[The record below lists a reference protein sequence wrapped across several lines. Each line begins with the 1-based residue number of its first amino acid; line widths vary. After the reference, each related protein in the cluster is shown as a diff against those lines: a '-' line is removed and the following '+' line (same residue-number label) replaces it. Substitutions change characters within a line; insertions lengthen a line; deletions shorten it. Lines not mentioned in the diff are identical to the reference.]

1 MGILKKWEEV
11 KYMKNKIFIGLGSIL
26 IVVLLFCSITFLA
39 QKVNACAWWGC
50 NGSNTTFLNEQRAIE
65 QNQEKLDSIE
75 QLPQMTDSLERKN
88 LIKRAQTFNNPNK
101 ISYIYLYSFGRLI
114 MYDTVK
120 GKVSALDSSL
130 TSQTQFVDSN
140 GGLIGNGNDCI
151 QSNDNCYSIP
161 APAIDGSYGTNGQ
174 GIFYYNENGAYREWN
189 GQYILSD
196 QPFTLTNQPDLV
208 RSVK

>member
-1 MGILKKWEEV
+1 
-11 KYMKNKIFIGLGSIL
+11 MKNRKVIL
-26 IVVLLFCSITFLA
+26 TAILAITVTALVGFT
-39 QKVNACAWWGC
+39 VGRVGACNNWWGGC
-50 NGSNTTFLNEQRAIE
+50 FGGNNTTFLQEQSAIE
-65 QNQEKLDSIE
+65 QNQQRLDNIE
-75 QLPQMTDSLERKN
+75 PLPRMTDSLERKN

-101 ISYIYLYSFGRLI
+101 ISYIYLYSFGKLI

-130 TSQTQFVDSN
+130 TAQQQFVDSAGKQI
-140 GGLIGNGNDCI
+140 GGDNNCIG
-151 QSNDNCYSIP
+151 STDNCYQLN
-161 APAIDGSYGTNGQ
+161 APAVDGSYGTNGQ

-208 RSVK
+208 KAVK